1 MKSCIPPQNLDGI
14 GGRSVFPAGRRIRS
28 QSVPQSNCVRH
39 VVAPVVFLT
48 CVVLF
53 PALEARAQS
62 LLRAGGLRS
71 AESQSLSRES
81 LDRLS
86 QRLAEQGPNEPNEPN
101 LPAGEEEV
109 PSRDLEEEPSRIE
122 LLLSQ
127 QLPPDVCDVSL
138 DLIQFGYA
146 TFRQPVTTFAPVNNV
161 PVGPNYVIGP
171 GDSFTLTLWGR
182 VDAQYPLR
190 VDRNGQVVLPE
201 VGALKVW
208 GMKFAE
214 LESYLQNEL
223 SRKYTDFKMVVTMD
237 RLRSIRVFVVGEAS
251 APGSYTISSLSTVIN
266 ALFAA
271 GGPSKN
277 GSLRKIRVLR
287 NGADPVQIDLY
298 DFLLGGDKSGD
309 LRLQDGDTI
318 FIPLIGPVA
327 GVAGNV
333 KRPAIYEMAGT
344 MTLGEVLDLAGGVTF
359 TGWLQRVQVERIEN
373 HQRRIVVDFDISRNG
388 DVQGDQAANV
398 TLQDGDVV
406 KVFSVPSR
414 KEKVVHLVGH
424 VVRPGTY
431 EWTPGMR
438 LRDVLSSYD
447 VLQDQPNLTYGEV
460 ERLIPPDLHPV
471 TIPFN
476 TGDLLAGEASENL
489 ELKQY
494 DTIRVFRWDERISE
508 AVRISGLVFDPNQ
521 YRLIP
526 HMRVSDLIDKAGG
539 LRKNA
544 YLRKAE
550 ITRRHVTQQGMT
562 SETIDVDLEKAL
574 AGDPK
579 HNLLLRDYD
588 HVVIRPIPDLEFDRS
603 VEILGEVR
611 FPGTYPVRRGETL
624 SSVIERA
631 GGFTERAYLRG
642 AVFTRESAREI
653 QRRRLDQLIQEIE
666 ESVLAGSEAR
676 ISGALD
682 AETVRSQ
689 QAALEAKKELL
700 AKLRAAELTGRVVVK
715 LAPLEELR
723 GTRQDVEIED
733 GDTLTVPQMPGVV
746 HVVGEVFNAT
756 SLLYEEGRTVGYY
769 LRRVGGM
776 TKEADKKQVSVIK
789 ADGSVV
795 SMEQGGR
802 GKLVSWN
809 SEYNSWFFGGFMSM
823 RMEPG
828 DTIVVPRKLDRFL
841 WIKTTKDITQIIFQ
855 IAVAAGVAFAI

>member
-28 QSVPQSNCVRH
+28 QRVPQSNCVRH

-62 LLRAGGLRS
+62 LLRAGGLALGRVAIVVAGISRS
-71 AESQSLSRES
+71 AVAATGGAGT
-81 LDRLS
+81 
-86 QRLAEQGPNEPNEPN
+86 QREPN

-287 NGADPVQIDLY
+287 NGADPVLRNGADPVQIDLY

-344 MTLGEVLDLAGGVTF
+344 MTLGEVLD
-359 TGWLQRVQVERIEN
+359 
-373 HQRRIVVDFDISRNG
+373 
-388 DVQGDQAANV
+388 
-398 TLQDGDVV
+398 
-406 KVFSVPSR
+406 
-414 KEKVVHLVGH
+414 
-424 VVRPGTY
+424 
-431 EWTPGMR
+431 
-438 LRDVLSSYD
+438 
-447 VLQDQPNLTYGEV
+447 
-460 ERLIPPDLHPV
+460 
-471 TIPFN
+471 
-476 TGDLLAGEASENL
+476 
-489 ELKQY
+489 
-494 DTIRVFRWDERISE
+494 
-508 AVRISGLVFDPNQ
+508 
-521 YRLIP
+521 
-526 HMRVSDLIDKAGG
+526 
-539 LRKNA
+539 
-544 YLRKAE
+544 
-550 ITRRHVTQQGMT
+550 
-562 SETIDVDLEKAL
+562 
-574 AGDPK
+574 
-579 HNLLLRDYD
+579 
-588 HVVIRPIPDLEFDRS
+588 
-603 VEILGEVR
+603 
-611 FPGTYPVRRGETL
+611 
-624 SSVIERA
+624 
-631 GGFTERAYLRG
+631 
-642 AVFTRESAREI
+642 
-653 QRRRLDQLIQEIE
+653 
-666 ESVLAGSEAR
+666 
-676 ISGALD
+676 
-682 AETVRSQ
+682 
-689 QAALEAKKELL
+689 
-700 AKLRAAELTGRVVVK
+700 
-715 LAPLEELR
+715 
-723 GTRQDVEIED
+723 
-733 GDTLTVPQMPGVV
+733 
-746 HVVGEVFNAT
+746 
-756 SLLYEEGRTVGYY
+756 
-769 LRRVGGM
+769 
-776 TKEADKKQVSVIK
+776 
-789 ADGSVV
+789 
-795 SMEQGGR
+795 GR
-802 GKLVSWN
+802 G
-809 SEYNSWFFGGFMSM
+809 GQ
-823 RMEPG
+823 R
-828 DTIVVPRKLDRFL
+828 
-841 WIKTTKDITQIIFQ
+841 
-855 IAVAAGVAFAI
+855 